1 MYYFI
6 ILVVFLLDPVS
17 KYYRQ
22 VTPALH
28 GSIEIIPKFL
38 YITYCKNTGIAWS
51 MLSGKRLFLIVV
63 GLIEIGVLIYF
74 FIEKMKTK
82 DKWYCFSLALMIG
95 GAVGNLY
102 DRCVLGYVR
111 DFIDTY
117 PFGYNFPVFNI
128 ADAALCIGVGIILIL
143 MLLEERNEK
152 KNV

>member
-1 MYYFI
+1 MCRIFCCNVYELQNDACPSQEL
-6 ILVVFLLDPVS
+6 ILIRVW
-17 KYYRQ
+17 
-22 VTPALH
+22 
-28 GSIEIIPKFL
+28 
-38 YITYCKNTGIAWS
+38 GIS
-51 MLSGKRLFLIVV
+51 NSLFLIVV

-74 FIEKMKTK
+74 FIEKMKAK

-102 DRCVLGYVR
+102 DRWVLGYVR

-117 PFGYNFPVFNI
+117 PLGYNFPVFNI

>member
-6 ILVVFLLDPVS
+6 ILVVFLLDQVS
-17 KYYRQ
+17 KYYIQ

-63 GLIEIGVLIYF
+63 SLIEIGVLIYF

>member
-6 ILVVFLLDPVS
+6 ILVVFLLDQVS
-17 KYYRQ
+17 KYYIQ

-28 GSIEIIPKFL
+28 SSIEIIPKFL

-74 FIEKMKTK
+74 FTEKMKTK

>member
-6 ILVVFLLDPVS
+6 ILVVFLLDQVS
-17 KYYRQ
+17 KYYIQ

-51 MLSGKRLFLIVV
+51 MLSDKRLFLIVV

>member
-6 ILVVFLLDPVS
+6 ILVVFLLDQVS
-17 KYYRQ
+17 KYYIQ

-28 GSIEIIPKFL
+28 SSIEIIPKFL

>member
-6 ILVVFLLDPVS
+6 ILVVFLLDQVS
-17 KYYRQ
+17 KYYIQ

-28 GSIEIIPKFL
+28 SSIEIIPKFL

-51 MLSGKRLFLIVV
+51 MLSDKRLFLIVV

>member
-6 ILVVFLLDPVS
+6 ILVVFLLDQVS
-17 KYYRQ
+17 KYYIQ
-22 VTPALH
+22 FTPALH

-51 MLSGKRLFLIVV
+51 MLSGKRLFLIVG

>member
-6 ILVVFLLDPVS
+6 ILVVFLLDQVS
-17 KYYRQ
+17 KYYIQ

-143 MLLEERNEK
+143 MLLEERNEI

>member
-6 ILVVFLLDPVS
+6 ILVVFLLDQVS
-17 KYYRQ
+17 KYYIQ

>member
-6 ILVVFLLDPVS
+6 ILVVFLLDQVS
-17 KYYRQ
+17 KYYIQ

-143 MLLEERNEK
+143 MLLEES
-152 KNV
+152 

>member
-6 ILVVFLLDPVS
+6 ILVVFLLDQVS
-17 KYYRQ
+17 KYYIQ

-28 GSIEIIPKFL
+28 GSIEIVPKFL

-74 FIEKMKTK
+74 FIEKMKAK

-117 PFGYNFPVFNI
+117 PLGYNFPVFNI
-128 ADAALCIGVGIILIL
+128 ADVALCIGVGIILIL

>member
-6 ILVVFLLDPVS
+6 ILVVFLLDQVS
-17 KYYRQ
+17 KYYIQ

-51 MLSGKRLFLIVV
+51 VLSGKRLFLIVV

>member
-6 ILVVFLLDPVS
+6 ILVVFLLDQVS
-17 KYYRQ
+17 KYYIQ

-128 ADAALCIGVGIILIL
+128 ADAALCVGVGIILIL

>member
-6 ILVVFLLDPVS
+6 ILVVFLLDQVS
-17 KYYRQ
+17 KYYIQ

-102 DRCVLGYVR
+102 DRSVLGYVR

>member
-6 ILVVFLLDPVS
+6 ILVVFLLDQVS
-17 KYYRQ
+17 KYYIQ

-51 MLSGKRLFLIVV
+51 MLSGKKLFLIVV

>member
-6 ILVVFLLDPVS
+6 ILVVFLLDQVS
-17 KYYRQ
+17 KYYIQ
-22 VTPALH
+22 FTPALH

>member
-6 ILVVFLLDPVS
+6 ILVVFLLDQVS
-17 KYYRQ
+17 KYYIQ

-28 GSIEIIPKFL
+28 GSIEIISKFL

>member
-6 ILVVFLLDPVS
+6 ILVVFLFDQVS
-17 KYYRQ
+17 KYYIQ

>member
-6 ILVVFLLDPVS
+6 ILVVFLLDQVS
-17 KYYRQ
+17 KYYIQ

-74 FIEKMKTK
+74 FTEKMKTK

>member
-1 MYYFI
+1 
-6 ILVVFLLDPVS
+6 
-17 KYYRQ
+17 
-22 VTPALH
+22 
-28 GSIEIIPKFL
+28 
-38 YITYCKNTGIAWS
+38 
-51 MLSGKRLFLIVV
+51 
-63 GLIEIGVLIYF
+63 
-74 FIEKMKTK
+74 
-82 DKWYCFSLALMIG
+82 MIG

-117 PFGYNFPVFNI
+117 PLGYNFPVFNI

>member
-6 ILVVFLLDPVS
+6 ILVVFLLDQVS
-17 KYYRQ
+17 KYYIQ

-74 FIEKMKTK
+74 FIEKMKAK
-82 DKWYCFSLALMIG
+82 DNWYCISLALMIG

>member
-6 ILVVFLLDPVS
+6 ILVVFLLDQVS
-17 KYYRQ
+17 KYYIQ

-28 GSIEIIPKFL
+28 GSIEIIPKSL

-128 ADAALCIGVGIILIL
+128 ADAALCVGVGIILIL